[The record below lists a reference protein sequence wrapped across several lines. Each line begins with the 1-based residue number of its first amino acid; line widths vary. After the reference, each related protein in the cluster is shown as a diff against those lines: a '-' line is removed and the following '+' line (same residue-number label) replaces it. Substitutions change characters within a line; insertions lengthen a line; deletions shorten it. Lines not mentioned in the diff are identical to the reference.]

1 MKATQPRAGY
11 RRARRP
17 PQRVRRRT
25 VAGRC
30 ATAVR
35 RPPRRGRGAQR
46 GIALIATLFAILL
59 LAALVAVVVDVGTVR
74 MRKALEEARSLQAT
88 AAADAGAAWVRAL
101 CAQRAGDLQAVLADL
116 AGARGTLRI
125 RLDRQT
131 LADVRVSLALPGASP
146 QSDHLDVNLQENPAI
161 AEQPVQVTAAAT
173 VIVNGAP
180 VAARTVTT
188 LLRTFHHV
196 APYSEIVGEIDG
208 GGLEEPDSPGD
219 PAGQVGGP
227 SATDLRIFAR
237 VRSGSGPP
245 ASADDFRSRTW
256 YDGNAG
262 MTGILP

>member
-1 MKATQPRAGY
+1 M
-11 RRARRP
+11 
-17 PQRVRRRT
+17 
-25 VAGRC
+25 
-30 ATAVR
+30 
-35 RPPRRGRGAQR
+35 
-46 GIALIATLFAILL
+46 IATLFAILL

-101 CAQRAGDLQAVLADL
+101 FAQHAGDLQAVLLDL
-116 AGARGTLRI
+116 AAAHSTLRF

-131 LADVRVSLALPGASP
+131 SADVRVSLALPGTSP
-146 QSDHLDVNLQENPAI
+146 QSDHLDINLQENPVI

-173 VIVNGAP
+173 VIVNGTP

-188 LLRTFHHV
+188 LLRTFHHL

-227 SATDLRIFAR
+227 AATDLRIFAR
-237 VRSGSGPP
+237 VRSGSGSP
-245 ASADDFRSRTW
+245 ASADNFRSQTW

-262 MTGILP
+262 AGGILP